1 MAGRMDA
8 PGVSVLIRTYNSGSL
23 IERCLEA
30 VRAARGVDETLVLD
44 GGSNDGTP
52 DRAEALGAT
61 VLRMPGTGP
70 THRINVGVRIAR
82 HDLVLLLDD
91 DAFVDP
97 ETPAQMAAVMAEQ
110 PEVGAIGAA
119 LRNGDGDE
127 ARSTRPCKTLG
138 SVTLDAMGLRR
149 IAPSE
154 RSAARQSESDEP
166 VRNVTWVPLCSA
178 MVRRQ
183 AFDDVGGIDER
194 FTFYGADDEFAH
206 SLLDRGWRLAVRRDA
221 GAVHLGSASTAA
233 KHPARWFPLYQQEQF
248 RYLQKHYPH
257 SWRTYEAVWL
267 VRASLH
273 AAVWSARA
281 RRSRDA
287 DARAEAQEWADAFR
301 VARWPNREPVPS

>member
-1 MAGRMDA
+1 MGS
-8 PGVSVLIRTYNSGSL
+8 PGVTVLIRTYNSGPL
-23 IERCLEA
+23 IERCLAA
-30 VRAARGVDETLVLD
+30 VHAARGVDEILVLD
-44 GGSNDGTP
+44 GGSDDGTP

-61 VLRMPGTGP
+61 VHRMPGTGP
-70 THRINVGVRIAR
+70 THRINVGVRMAQ

-97 ETPAQMAAVMAEQ
+97 ETPARMAAVMTER
-110 PEVGAIGAA
+110 PDVGAVGAA

-149 IAPSE
+149 IAPSG
-154 RSAARQSESDEP
+154 RRAVRQAESDEV
-166 VRNVTWVPLCSA
+166 VRSVTWVPLCSA

-206 SLLDRGWRLAVRRDA
+206 NLLEHGWRLAVSRDA

-233 KHPARWFPLYQQEQF
+233 KNPARWFPLYQQEQF

-257 SWRTYEAVWL
+257 SWRSYEAVWL
-267 VRASLH
+267 VRSSLH
-273 AAVWSARA
+273 TAMWTLRA

-287 DARAEAQEWADAFR
+287 DARAEAQEWAEAFR
-301 VARWPNREPVPS
+301 VARWPHRERLPR